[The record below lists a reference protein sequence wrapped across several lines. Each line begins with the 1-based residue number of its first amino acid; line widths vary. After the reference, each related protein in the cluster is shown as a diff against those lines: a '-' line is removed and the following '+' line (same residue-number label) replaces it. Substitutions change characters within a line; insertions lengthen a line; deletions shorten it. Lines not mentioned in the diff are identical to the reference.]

1 MQLKLSDRLFPSI
14 ALLFIARSTTKKR
27 ALRKVNKNP
36 MITFSDIQLLRG
48 GKPLLDQ
55 ASATIHPGDKVG
67 LVGKNGCGK
76 STLFALLKDELS
88 IDAGSFSQPLHWE
101 LAWVAQETPALERS
115 ALEYVI
121 DGDREYRGLEQQLAV
136 AEEKDNGTLVAEIHG
151 KIETIGGYSIR
162 ARAAE
167 LLDGLGFSQ
176 EQMSWNLTQFSG
188 GWRMRLNLAQ
198 ALLCRSDLLLLDEPT
213 NHLDLDAVMW
223 LERWLQNY
231 PGTLILIS
239 HDRDFLDPIVGRIIH
254 IENQQLNEY
263 TGNYSSFEN
272 QRAQKMMLQQAM
284 FEKQQKQMSHMQSY
298 IDRFRYK
305 ASKARQA
312 QSRIKALERMEKVLP
327 AQFDNPFS
335 FEFRQPAALPNPIMM
350 MDDVSA
356 GYGDNLILEK
366 IRLNLV
372 PGSRIGLLGR
382 NGAGKSTLIKLLS
395 GELKAQG
402 GDLTYSQGVK
412 IGYFAQ
418 HQLETLHPEETPL
431 QHMMQIAPDQTEQQL
446 RDYLGSF
453 GFQGD
458 KALEKVAPFSGGE
471 KARLV
476 LALIVWQ
483 KPNLLLLD
491 EPTNHLDLDMRQ
503 ALTMALQ
510 TFEGAMVI
518 VSHDRYLLRATTDD
532 LYLVHDRQV
541 APFDGDLNDY
551 YKWLTEQQKAERK
564 EAQASQPVKD
574 TANSAAAKKEQKRRE
589 AEFRK
594 LTAPIRKTL
603 TQLENK
609 MDKLGVAL
617 AEAEEQLADNS
628 LYEAEN
634 KAKLNEVLAL
644 QASSKSELE
653 EVEMEWMSA
662 QEELEQMELE
672 FNQ

>member
-1 MQLKLSDRLFPSI
+1 
-14 ALLFIARSTTKKR
+14 
-27 ALRKVNKNP
+27 

-76 STLFALLKDELS
+76 STLFALLRDELS
-88 IDAGSFSQPLHWE
+88 TDAGSHNLPAHWQI
-101 LAWVAQETPALERS
+101 ASVAQETPALKRS
-115 ALEYVI
+115 ALDYVI
-121 DGDREYRGLEQQLAV
+121 DGDQEFRDLERQLAEAEQADQGTKV
-136 AEEKDNGTLVAEIHG
+136 AELHG
-151 KIETIGGYSIR
+151 HIETIGGYSIK
-162 ARAAE
+162 ARASE

-176 EQMSWNLTQFSG
+176 DQMSWQLDQFSG

-231 PGTLILIS
+231 PGTLVLIS
-239 HDRDFLDPIVGRIIH
+239 HDRDFLDPVVNRIIH

-263 TGNYSSFEN
+263 TGNYSSFET
-272 QRAQKMMLQQAM
+272 QRAQKLLLQQAM
-284 FEKQQKQMSHMQSY
+284 YQKQQKQMAHMQSY

-312 QSRIKALERMEKVLP
+312 QSRIKALERMEQVLP

-335 FEFRQPAALPNPIMM
+335 FEFRQPDALPNPIIM
-350 MDDVSA
+350 MDEVSA
-356 GYGDNLILEK
+356 GYGDTLILEK

-395 GELKAQG
+395 GELQATG
-402 GDLTYSQGVK
+402 GELNYSQGVK

-418 HQLETLHPEETPL
+418 HQLETLHPEESPL
-431 QHMMQIAPDQTEQQL
+431 QHMMQIAPQQTEQQL

-458 KALEKVAPFSGGE
+458 KALEAVAPFSGGE

-503 ALTMALQ
+503 ALTLALQ

-532 LYLVHDRQV
+532 LYLVHNHQV
-541 APFDGDLNDY
+541 APFDGDLGDY
-551 YKWLTEQQKAERK
+551 YKWLTEQQRTERR
-564 EAQASQPVKD
+564 ENQSDSSQGQ
-574 TANSAAAKKEQKRRE
+574 NSAAAKKEQKRRD
-589 AEFRK
+589 AEFRQQ
-594 LTAPIRKTL
+594 TAPIRKTL
-603 TQLENK
+603 TQLEKK
-609 MDKLGVAL
+609 MDKLSADL
-617 AEAEEQLADNS
+617 AQAEQLLADNS
-628 LYEAEN
+628 LYDAEN
-634 KAKLNEVLAL
+634 KAKLNQVLAD
-644 QASSKSELE
+644 QASSKNALE
-653 EVEMEWMSA
+653 EVELEWMA
-662 QEELEQMELE
+662 QQETLEQMEQE
-672 FNQ
+672 FNQA

>member
-1 MQLKLSDRLFPSI
+1 
-14 ALLFIARSTTKKR
+14 
-27 ALRKVNKNP
+27 

-55 ASATIHPGDKVG
+55 TSATIHPGDKVG

-76 STLFALLKDELS
+76 STLFALMKNELS
-88 IDAGSFSQPLHWE
+88 IDAGTFKQPSHWE
-101 LAWVAQETPALERS
+101 LAWVAQETPALERE
-115 ALEYVI
+115 ALDYVV
-121 DGDREYRGLEQQLAV
+121 DGDREYRRLEAELEQ
-136 AEEKDNGTLVAEIHG
+136 AEIADNGTLVAEIHG
-151 KIETIGGYSIR
+151 KIETIGGYSIQ

-167 LLDGLGFSQ
+167 LLNGLGFSQ
-176 EQMSWNLTQFSG
+176 QQMNWNLTQFSG

-239 HDRDFLDPIVGRIIH
+239 HDRDFLDPIVSRIVH
-254 IENQQLNEY
+254 IENQKMNEY

-272 QRAQKMMLQQAM
+272 QRAQKLILQQAM
-284 FEKQQKQMSHMQSY
+284 YQKQQKQMTHMQSY

-312 QSRIKALERMEKVLP
+312 QSRIKALEKMEKVLP

-335 FEFRQPAALPNPIMM
+335 FEFREPSALPNPILM
-350 MDDVSA
+350 MDEVYA

-395 GELKAQG
+395 GELNAKG
-402 GDLTYSQGVK
+402 GELTYSQGVK

-431 QHMMQIAPDQTEQQL
+431 QHMMQIAPQKTEQEL
-446 RDYLGSF
+446 RNYLGSF
-453 GFQGD
+453 GFVGD
-458 KALEKVAPFSGGE
+458 KALDKVAPFSGGE

-541 APFDGDLNDY
+541 APFDGDLQDY
-551 YKWLTEQQKAERK
+551 YKWLTDQNKAEKR
-564 EAQASQPVKD
+564 EAQPNVSTKENS
-574 TANSAAAKKEQKRRE
+574 NSAAAKKEQKRRE
-589 AEFRK
+589 AELRK
-594 LTAPIRKTL
+594 QTAPLRKKL
-603 TQLENK
+603 QQLEKK
-609 MDKLGVAL
+609 MDKLSAAL
-617 AEAEEQLADNS
+617 SSSEQELSDPS
-628 LYEAEN
+628 LYQDEN
-634 KAKLNEVLAL
+634 KAKLNQVLAL

-653 EVEMEWMSA
+653 EVEMEWMDV
-662 QEELEQMELE
+662 QESLEQME
-672 FNQ
+672 

>member
-1 MQLKLSDRLFPSI
+1 
-14 ALLFIARSTTKKR
+14 
-27 ALRKVNKNP
+27 
-36 MITFSDIQLLRG
+36 MITFSEIQLLRG
-48 GKPLLDQ
+48 GKPLLEQ

-76 STLFALLKDELS
+76 STLFALLKDELT
-88 IDAGSFSQPLHWE
+88 IDAGSFSKPAHCE
-101 LAWVAQETPALERS
+101 LAWVAQETPALDRT

-121 DGDREYRGLEQQLAV
+121 DGDREYRELERQLMD
-136 AEEKDNGTLVAEIHG
+136 AEAADNGTKVADLHG
-151 KIETIGGYSIR
+151 KIEMVGGYSIR
-162 ARAAE
+162 ARASE
-167 LLDGLGFSQ
+167 LLDGLGFTQ
-176 EQMSWNLTQFSG
+176 EQMSWSLTQFSG

-198 ALLCRSDLLLLDEPT
+198 ALICRSDLLLLDEPT

-223 LERWLQNY
+223 LERWLQSY

-239 HDRDFLDPIVGRIIH
+239 HDRDFLDPIVNRIVH
-254 IENQQLNEY
+254 IENQTLNEY
-263 TGNYSSFEN
+263 TGNYSSFET
-272 QRAQKMMLQQAM
+272 QRAQKMLQQQAIYQ
-284 FEKQQKQMSHMQSY
+284 KQQKQMAHMQSY

-335 FEFRQPAALPNPIMM
+335 FEFREPAALPNPILM
-350 MDDVSA
+350 MDQVAA

-395 GELKAQG
+395 GELKPQS
-402 GDLTYSQGVK
+402 GDCTYSQGVK

-431 QHMMQIAPDQTEQQL
+431 QHMMQIAPDKNELEL
-446 RDYLGSF
+446 RNYLGSF
-453 GFQGD
+453 GFHGE

-503 ALTMALQ
+503 ALTLALQ
-510 TFEGAMVI
+510 SYEGAMVI

-532 LYLVHDRQV
+532 LYLVHDHQV
-541 APFDGDLNDY
+541 GPFDGDLNDY
-551 YKWLTEQQKAERK
+551 YKWLTDQQKAERK
-564 EAQASQPVKD
+564 ETQP
-574 TANSAAAKKEQKRRE
+574 TNTANSANSAAAKKEQKRRE
-589 AEFRK
+589 ADFRK
-594 LTAPIRKTL
+594 LTAPIRKKL
-603 TQLENK
+603 TQLEEK
-609 MDKLGVAL
+609 LDKLNHVVSEM
-617 AEAEEQLADNS
+617 EAQLSDTS
-628 LYEAEN
+628 LYEAQN
-634 KAKLNEVLAL
+634 KATLTEVLAK
-644 QASSKSELE
+644 QAAAKSELE
-653 EVEMEWMSA
+653 QVELEWMAEQETLEEMER
-662 QEELEQMELE
+662 E
-672 FNQ
+672 FNG

>member
-1 MQLKLSDRLFPSI
+1 
-14 ALLFIARSTTKKR
+14 
-27 ALRKVNKNP
+27 

-55 ASATIHPGDKVG
+55 ASATLHPGDKVG

-76 STLFALLKDELS
+76 STLFALIKDELS
-88 IDAGSFSQPLHWE
+88 IDAGSFSKPAHWE
-101 LAWVAQETPALERS
+101 MAWVAQETPALERK
-115 ALEYVI
+115 AIEYVI
-121 DGDREYRGLEQQLAV
+121 DGDREYRGLEEQLAK
-136 AEEKDNGTLVAEIHG
+136 AEQADNGTLVAEIHG
-151 KIETIGGYSIR
+151 KIETIGGYTINS
-162 ARAAE
+162 RAAE
-167 LLDGLGFSQ
+167 LLDGLGFRQ
-176 EQMSWNLTQFSG
+176 EQMTWNLTQFSG

-231 PGTLILIS
+231 PGTLVLIS
-239 HDRDFLDPIVGRIIH
+239 HDRDFLDPIVNRIVH
-254 IENQQLNEY
+254 VENQQLNEY
-263 TGNYSSFEN
+263 TGNYSSFET
-272 QRAQKMMLQQAM
+272 QRAQKLILQQAM
-284 FEKQQKQMSHMQSY
+284 FQKQQKQMSHMQSY

-312 QSRIKALERMEKVLP
+312 QSRIKALEKMEQVLP

-335 FEFRQPAALPNPIMM
+335 FEFREPDALPNPIMM
-350 MDDVSA
+350 MDEVSA
-356 GYGDNLILEK
+356 GYDDNLILEK

-395 GELKAQG
+395 GELKQQG
-402 GDLTYSQGVK
+402 GELSYSQGVK
-412 IGYFAQ
+412 MGYFAQ

-431 QHMMQIAPDQTEQQL
+431 QHMMQIAPKHTEQQL

-453 GFQGD
+453 GFQGE
-458 KALEKVAPFSGGE
+458 KALDKVAPFSGGE

-476 LALIVWQ
+476 LALLVWQ

-503 ALTMALQ
+503 ALTFALQ

-541 APFDGDLNDY
+541 APFDGDLDDY
-551 YKWLTEQQKAERK
+551 YKWLTEQQKIERK
-564 EAQASQPVKD
+564 EAQALAPAKD
-574 TANSAAAKKEQKRRE
+574 SANSAASKKEQKRKE

-594 LTAPIRKTL
+594 LTAPIRKQL
-603 TQLENK
+603 TQFEKK
-609 MDKLGVAL
+609 MDKLTL
-617 AEAEEQLADNS
+617 DLEEAEQQLSDTS

-634 KAKLNEVLAL
+634 KAKLNKVLAL
-644 QASSKSELE
+644 QASSKSQLE
-653 EVEMEWMSA
+653 EVEMDWMST
-662 QEELEQMELE
+662 QEELEQMEQE
-672 FNQ
+672 MDSI

>member
-1 MQLKLSDRLFPSI
+1 
-14 ALLFIARSTTKKR
+14 
-27 ALRKVNKNP
+27 

-55 ASATIHPGDKVG
+55 ASATLHPGDKIG

-76 STLFALLKDELS
+76 STLFALIKDELS
-88 IDAGSFSQPLHWE
+88 IDAGSFSKPAHWE
-101 LAWVAQETPALERS
+101 MAWVAQETPALERT
-115 ALEYVI
+115 AIEYVI
-121 DGDREYRGLEQQLAV
+121 DGDREYRGLEDQLQKAEV
-136 AEEKDNGTLVAEIHG
+136 ADNGTLVAEIHG
-151 KIETIGGYSIR
+151 KIETIGGYSIK

-176 EQMSWNLTQFSG
+176 EQMTWNLTQFSG

-223 LERWLQNY
+223 LERWLQTY
-231 PGTLILIS
+231 PGTLVLIS
-239 HDRDFLDPIVGRIIH
+239 HDRDFLDPIVNRIVH
-254 IENQQLNEY
+254 VENQKLNEY

-272 QRAQKMMLQQAM
+272 QRAQKLILQQAM
-284 FEKQQKQMSHMQSY
+284 YQKQQKQMAHMQSY

-312 QSRIKALERMEKVLP
+312 QSRIKALEKMEQVLP

-335 FEFRQPAALPNPIMM
+335 FEFREPDALPNPIMM
-350 MDDVSA
+350 MDEVSA
-356 GYGDNLILEK
+356 GYDDNLILEK

-395 GELKAQG
+395 GELKQQG
-402 GDLTYSQGVK
+402 GELSYSQGVK

-431 QHMMQIAPDQTEQQL
+431 QHMMQIAPKHTEQQL

-453 GFQGD
+453 GFQGE
-458 KALEKVAPFSGGE
+458 KALDKVAPFSGGE

-476 LALIVWQ
+476 LALLVWQ

-503 ALTMALQ
+503 ALTFALQ

-551 YKWLTEQQKAERK
+551 YKWLTEQQKVERK
-564 EAQASQPVKD
+564 EAQAQAPTKD
-574 TANSAAAKKEQKRRE
+574 GANSAAAKKEQKRKE

-594 LTAPIRKTL
+594 LTAPIRKKL
-603 TQLENK
+603 IQFEK
-609 MDKLGVAL
+609 QMDKLTLAL
-617 AEAEEQLADNS
+617 EGAEQQLSDTS

-644 QASSKSELE
+644 QASSKSQLE
-653 EVEMEWMSA
+653 EVEMDWMST
-662 QEELEQMELE
+662 QEELEQMEQDMDSL
-672 FNQ
+672 

>member
-1 MQLKLSDRLFPSI
+1 
-14 ALLFIARSTTKKR
+14 
-27 ALRKVNKNP
+27 

-48 GKPLLDQ
+48 GKPLLEQ
-55 ASATIHPGDKVG
+55 ASATIQPGDKVG

-76 STLFALLKDELS
+76 STLFALIKDELS
-88 IDAGSFSQPLHWE
+88 IDAGTFSQPAHWE
-101 LAWVAQETPALERS
+101 LAWVAQETPALERT
-115 ALEYVI
+115 AIEYVI
-121 DGDREYRGLEQQLAV
+121 DGDREYRGLEEQLAK
-136 AEEKDNGTLVAEIHG
+136 AEQDDNGTLVAEIHG
-151 KIETIGGYSIR
+151 KIETIGGYTIKS
-162 ARAAE
+162 RAAE

-176 EQMSWNLTQFSG
+176 EQMSWNLPQFSG

-231 PGTLILIS
+231 PGTLVLIS
-239 HDRDFLDPIVGRIIH
+239 HDRDFLDPIVNRIIH
-254 IENQQLNEY
+254 VENQLLNEY
-263 TGNYSSFEN
+263 TGNYSSFET
-272 QRAQKMMLQQAM
+272 QRAQKLILQQAM
-284 FEKQQKQMSHMQSY
+284 YQKQQKQMSHMQSY

-312 QSRIKALERMEKVLP
+312 QSRIKALEKMEQVLP

-335 FEFRQPAALPNPIMM
+335 FQFKEPDALPNPIMM
-350 MDDVSA
+350 MDEVSA
-356 GYGDNLILEK
+356 GYGDHLILEK

-395 GELKAQG
+395 GELKQQG
-402 GDLTYSQGVK
+402 GELSYSQGVK

-431 QHMMQIAPDQTEQQL
+431 QHMMQIAPKHTEQQL

-453 GFQGD
+453 GFQGE
-458 KALEKVAPFSGGE
+458 KAMDKVAPFSGGE

-476 LALIVWQ
+476 LALVVWQ

-503 ALTMALQ
+503 ALTFALQ

-532 LYLVHDRQV
+532 LYLVHDKQV
-541 APFDGDLNDY
+541 APFDGDLTDY
-551 YKWLTEQQKAERK
+551 YKWLSEQQKVERK
-564 EAQASQPVKD
+564 EAQALAPVKES
-574 TANSAAAKKEQKRRE
+574 TNSAAAKKDQKRRE

-594 LTAPIRKTL
+594 LTAPIRKKL
-603 TQLENK
+603 TQFEKK
-609 MDKLGVAL
+609 MDSLTL
-617 AEAEEQLADNS
+617 SLEEAEQELSDTS

-634 KAKLNEVLAL
+634 KARLNKVLAQ
-644 QASSKSELE
+644 QATSKSQLE
-653 EVEMEWMSA
+653 EVEMDWMTA
-662 QEELEQMELE
+662 QEELEQMEQDIDSL
-672 FNQ
+672 

>member
-1 MQLKLSDRLFPSI
+1 
-14 ALLFIARSTTKKR
+14 
-27 ALRKVNKNP
+27 
-36 MITFSDIQLLRG
+36 MITFSDMQLLRG
-48 GKPLLDQ
+48 GKILLDN
-55 ASATIHPGDKVG
+55 ATATIHPGDKVG

-76 STLFALLKDELS
+76 STLFALLKDELTL
-88 IDAGSFSQPLHWE
+88 DTGNCQFPNNWE
-101 LAWVAQETPALERS
+101 MAWVAQETPALER
-115 ALEYVI
+115 AAIEYVI
-121 DGDREYRGLEQQLAV
+121 DGDREYRDLERQLQHAEEAGNGTKV
-136 AEEKDNGTLVAEIHG
+136 AELHG
-151 KIETIGGYSIR
+151 KLDAIGGYSIR

-176 EQMSWNLTQFSG
+176 QQMEWNLTQFSG

-198 ALLCRSDLLLLDEPT
+198 ALICRSDLLLLDEPT

-223 LERWLQNY
+223 LEKWLQSY
-231 PGTLILIS
+231 RGTLVLIS
-239 HDRDFLDPIVGRIIH
+239 HDRDFLDPIVNRIIH
-254 IENQQLNEY
+254 IENQTMNPY

-272 QRAQKMMLQQAM
+272 QRAEKLVLQQAM
-284 FEKQQKQMSHMQSY
+284 FQRQQKQMAHMQSY

-327 AQFDNPFS
+327 AQFDNPFT
-335 FEFRQPAALPNPIMM
+335 FEFREPASLPNPILM
-350 MDDVSA
+350 MDHVCA
-356 GYGDNLILEK
+356 GYGDNVILDK

-382 NGAGKSTLIKLLS
+382 NGAGKSTLIKMLA
-395 GELKAQG
+395 GELPALAG
-402 GDLTYSQGVK
+402 EMRYSQGVK

-418 HQLETLHPEETPL
+418 HQLETLYLDDSPL
-431 QHMMQIAPDQTEQQL
+431 QHMVRLAPEATEQQL

-453 GFQGD
+453 GFNGD
-458 KALEKVAPFSGGE
+458 KALEKVGPFSGGE

-532 LYLVHDRQV
+532 LYLVHDHQV
-541 APFDGDLNDY
+541 VPFDGDLHDY
-551 YKWLTEQQKAERK
+551 HKWLTEQQRIERRELQGNK
-564 EAQASQPVKD
+564 EGDEVKEH
-574 TANSAAAKKEQKRRE
+574 SAANRKEQKRLE

-594 LTAPIRKTL
+594 QTAPLRKEIEKL
-603 TQLENK
+603 
-609 MDKLGVAL
+609 DKKIEKLSQIISE
-617 AEAEEQLADNS
+617 AEAELSDPSIYN
-628 LYEAEN
+628 AEN
-634 KAKLNEVLAL
+634 KVRLAEQLKRQGDAKC
-644 QASSKSELE
+644 ELDD
-653 EVEMEWMSA
+653 VEMDWMDR
-662 QEELEQMELE
+662 QEQLEAMEAE
-672 FNQ
+672 FRGES

>member
-1 MQLKLSDRLFPSI
+1 
-14 ALLFIARSTTKKR
+14 
-27 ALRKVNKNP
+27 
-36 MITFSDIQLLRG
+36 MITFSEIQLLRG
-48 GKPLLDQ
+48 GKPLLEQ

-76 STLFALLKDELS
+76 STLFALLKDELT
-88 IDAGSFSQPLHWE
+88 IDAGSFSKPAHWE
-101 LAWVAQETPALERS
+101 LAWVAQETPALDRS

-121 DGDREYRGLEQQLAV
+121 DGDREYRELERQLMD
-136 AEEKDNGTLVAEIHG
+136 AEAADNGTKVAELHG
-151 KIETIGGYSIR
+151 KIEMVGGYSIR
-162 ARAAE
+162 ARASE
-167 LLDGLGFSQ
+167 LLDGLGFTQ
-176 EQMSWNLTQFSG
+176 EQMSWSLTQFSG

-198 ALLCRSDLLLLDEPT
+198 ALICRSDLLLLDEPT

-223 LERWLQNY
+223 LERWLQSY

-239 HDRDFLDPIVGRIIH
+239 HDRDFLDPIVNRIVH
-254 IENQQLNEY
+254 IENQTLNEY
-263 TGNYSSFEN
+263 TGNYSSFET
-272 QRAQKMMLQQAM
+272 QRAQKMLQQQAIYQ
-284 FEKQQKQMSHMQSY
+284 KQQKQMAHMQSY

-335 FEFRQPAALPNPIMM
+335 FEFREPAALPNPILM
-350 MDDVSA
+350 MDQVAA

-395 GELKAQG
+395 GELKPQS
-402 GDLTYSQGVK
+402 GDCAYSQGVK

-431 QHMMQIAPDQTEQQL
+431 QHMMQIAPDKNELEL
-446 RDYLGSF
+446 RNYLGSF
-453 GFQGD
+453 GFHGE

-503 ALTMALQ
+503 ALTLALQ
-510 TFEGAMVI
+510 SYEGAMVI

-532 LYLVHDRQV
+532 LYLVHDHQV
-541 APFDGDLNDY
+541 GPFDGDLNDY
-551 YKWLTEQQKAERK
+551 YKWLTDQQKAERK
-564 EAQASQPVKD
+564 ETQP
-574 TANSAAAKKEQKRRE
+574 TNTANSANSAAAKKEQKRRE
-589 AEFRK
+589 ADFRK
-594 LTAPIRKTL
+594 LTAPIRKKL
-603 TQLENK
+603 TQLEEK
-609 MDKLGVAL
+609 LDKLNHVVSEM
-617 AEAEEQLADNS
+617 EAQLSDTS
-628 LYEAEN
+628 LYEAQN
-634 KAKLNEVLAL
+634 KATLTEVLAK
-644 QASSKSELE
+644 QAAAKSELE
-653 EVEMEWMSA
+653 QVELEWMAEQETLEEMER
-662 QEELEQMELE
+662 E
-672 FNQ
+672 FNE

>member
-1 MQLKLSDRLFPSI
+1 
-14 ALLFIARSTTKKR
+14 
-27 ALRKVNKNP
+27 
-36 MITFSDIQLLRG
+36 MITFSEIQLLRG
-48 GKPLLDQ
+48 GKPLLEQ

-76 STLFALLKDELS
+76 STLFALLKDELT
-88 IDAGSFSQPLHWE
+88 IDAGSFSKPAHWE
-101 LAWVAQETPALERS
+101 LAWVAQETPALDRT

-121 DGDREYRGLEQQLAV
+121 DGDREYRELERQLMD
-136 AEEKDNGTLVAEIHG
+136 AEAADNGTKVAELHG
-151 KIETIGGYSIR
+151 KIEMVGGYSIR
-162 ARAAE
+162 ARASE
-167 LLDGLGFSQ
+167 LLDGLGFTQ
-176 EQMSWNLTQFSG
+176 EQMSWSLTQFSG

-198 ALLCRSDLLLLDEPT
+198 ALICRSDLLLLDEPT

-223 LERWLQNY
+223 LERWLQSY

-239 HDRDFLDPIVGRIIH
+239 HDRDFLDPIVNRIVH
-254 IENQQLNEY
+254 IENQTLNEY
-263 TGNYSSFEN
+263 TGNYSSFET
-272 QRAQKMMLQQAM
+272 QRAQKMLQQQAIYQ
-284 FEKQQKQMSHMQSY
+284 KQQKQMAHMQSY

-335 FEFRQPAALPNPIMM
+335 FEFREPAALPNPILM
-350 MDDVSA
+350 MDQVAA

-395 GELKAQG
+395 GELKPQS
-402 GDLTYSQGVK
+402 GDCAYSQGVK

-431 QHMMQIAPDQTEQQL
+431 QHMMQIAPDKNELEL
-446 RDYLGSF
+446 RNYLGSF
-453 GFQGD
+453 GFHGE

-503 ALTMALQ
+503 ALTLALQ
-510 TFEGAMVI
+510 SYEGAMVI

-532 LYLVHDRQV
+532 LYLVHDHQV
-541 APFDGDLNDY
+541 GPFDGDLNDY
-551 YKWLTEQQKAERK
+551 YKWLTDQQKAERK
-564 EAQASQPVKD
+564 EAQPTNTANS
-574 TANSAAAKKEQKRRE
+574 ANSAAAKKEQKRRE
-589 AEFRK
+589 ADFRK
-594 LTAPIRKTL
+594 LTAPIRKKL
-603 TQLENK
+603 TQLEEK
-609 MDKLGVAL
+609 LDKLNHVVSEM
-617 AEAEEQLADNS
+617 EAQLSDTS
-628 LYEAEN
+628 LYEAQN
-634 KAKLNEVLAL
+634 KATLTEVLAK
-644 QASSKSELE
+644 QAAAKSELE
-653 EVEMEWMSA
+653 QVELEWMAEQETLEEMER
-662 QEELEQMELE
+662 E
-672 FNQ
+672 FNG

>member
-1 MQLKLSDRLFPSI
+1 
-14 ALLFIARSTTKKR
+14 
-27 ALRKVNKNP
+27 

-55 ASATIHPGDKVG
+55 ASATFHPGDKIG

-76 STLFALLKDELS
+76 STLFALIKDELS
-88 IDAGSFSQPLHWE
+88 IDAGSFSKPAHWE
-101 LAWVAQETPALERS
+101 MAWVAQETPALERT
-115 ALEYVI
+115 AIEYVI
-121 DGDREYRGLEQQLAV
+121 DGDREYRGLEDQLGK
-136 AEEKDNGTLVAEIHG
+136 AEQADNGTLVAEIHG
-151 KIETIGGYSIR
+151 KIETIGGYSIK

-167 LLDGLGFSQ
+167 LLDGLGFRQ
-176 EQMSWNLTQFSG
+176 EQMTWNLTQFSG

-231 PGTLILIS
+231 PGTLVLIS
-239 HDRDFLDPIVGRIIH
+239 HDRDFLDPIVNRIVH
-254 IENQQLNEY
+254 VENQQLNEY
-263 TGNYSSFEN
+263 TGNYSSFET
-272 QRAQKMMLQQAM
+272 QRAQKLILQQAM
-284 FEKQQKQMSHMQSY
+284 FQKQQKQMSHMQSY

-312 QSRIKALERMEKVLP
+312 QSRIKALEKMEQVLP

-335 FEFRQPAALPNPIMM
+335 FEFREPDALPNPIMM
-350 MDDVSA
+350 MDEVSA
-356 GYGDNLILEK
+356 GYDDNLILEK

-395 GELKAQG
+395 GELKQQG
-402 GDLTYSQGVK
+402 GELSYSQGVK
-412 IGYFAQ
+412 MGYFAQ

-431 QHMMQIAPDQTEQQL
+431 QHMMQIAPKHTEQQL

-453 GFQGD
+453 GFQGE
-458 KALEKVAPFSGGE
+458 KALDKVAPFSGGE

-476 LALIVWQ
+476 LALLVWQ

-503 ALTMALQ
+503 ALTFALQ

-541 APFDGDLNDY
+541 APFDGDLSDY
-551 YKWLTEQQKAERK
+551 YKWLTEQQKVERK
-564 EAQASQPVKD
+564 EAQALAPAKD
-574 TANSAAAKKEQKRRE
+574 GANSAAAKKEQKRKE

-594 LTAPIRKTL
+594 LTAPLRKKL
-603 TQLENK
+603 TQFEK
-609 MDKLGVAL
+609 QMDKLTL
-617 AEAEEQLADNS
+617 SLEEAEQELSDTS

-634 KAKLNEVLAL
+634 KAKLNKVLAL
-644 QASSKSELE
+644 QASSKSQLE
-653 EVEMEWMSA
+653 EVEMDWMST
-662 QEELEQMELE
+662 QEELEQMEQDMDSL
-672 FNQ
+672 

>member
-1 MQLKLSDRLFPSI
+1 
-14 ALLFIARSTTKKR
+14 
-27 ALRKVNKNP
+27 

-88 IDAGSFSQPLHWE
+88 IDAGTFHQPSHWE
-101 LAWVAQETPALERS
+101 LAWVAQETPALDRS
-115 ALEYVI
+115 AIEYVI
-121 DGDREYRGLEQQLAV
+121 DGDREFRGLEHDLLK
-136 AEEKDNGTLVAEIHG
+136 AEQADNGNLVAELHG
-151 KIETIGGYSIR
+151 KIEVINGYSIR

-167 LLDGLGFSQ
+167 LLDGLGFTQ
-176 EQMSWNLTQFSG
+176 EQMSWSLTQFSG

-239 HDRDFLDPIVGRIIH
+239 HDRDFLDPIVSRIVH
-254 IENQQLNEY
+254 VENQALNEY
-263 TGNYSSFEN
+263 TGNYSSFEE
-272 QRAQKMMLQQAM
+272 QRAQKLILQQAM
-284 FEKQQKQMSHMQSY
+284 FEKQKKQMSHMQSY

-327 AQFDNPFS
+327 AQLDNPFS
-335 FEFRQPAALPNPIMM
+335 FEFREPAALPNPIMM

-356 GYGDNLILEK
+356 GYDNNLILEK

-395 GELKAQG
+395 GELAAKG
-402 GDLTYSQGVK
+402 GDFTYSQGVK

-431 QHMMQIAPDQTEQQL
+431 QHMMQIAPNQTEQQI

-453 GFQGD
+453 GFQGE
-458 KALEKVAPFSGGE
+458 KALDKVAPFSGGE

-476 LALIVWQ
+476 LALVVWQ

-503 ALTMALQ
+503 ALTFALQ

-541 APFDGDLNDY
+541 APFDGDLTDY
-551 YKWLTEQQKAERK
+551 YKWLTEQQKLERK
-564 EAQASQPVKD
+564 EAQASEPSK
-574 TANSAAAKKEQKRRE
+574 TSTNSAAAKKEQKRKE

-594 LTAPIRKTL
+594 LTAPIRKTIDK
-603 TQLENK
+603 LEK
-609 MDKLGVAL
+609 QMDKLNTL
-617 AEAEEQLADNS
+617 LSEAETQLSDTS

-634 KAKLNEVLAL
+634 KAKLTKVLA
-644 QASSKSELE
+644 QQSTSKSTLE
-653 EVEMEWMSA
+653 DVEMEWMGLH
-662 QEELEQMELE
+662 EELENMEQE
-672 FNQ
+672 INES

>member
-1 MQLKLSDRLFPSI
+1 
-14 ALLFIARSTTKKR
+14 
-27 ALRKVNKNP
+27 

-88 IDAGSFSQPLHWE
+88 IDAGNFSMPSQWE
-101 LAWVAQETPALERS
+101 LAWVAQETPAIERS
-115 ALEYVI
+115 AIEYVI
-121 DGDREYRGLEQQLAV
+121 DGDREFRQLENELRK
-136 AEEKDNGTLVAEIHG
+136 AEEQDNGTKVADLHG
-151 KIETIGGYSIR
+151 KIETIGGYSIQ

-167 LLDGLGFSQ
+167 LLNGLGFSQ
-176 EQMSWNLTQFSG
+176 EQMKWNLTQFSG

-223 LERWLQNY
+223 LERWLQSY
-231 PGTLILIS
+231 PGTLVLIS

-254 IENQQLNEY
+254 IENQRLNEY

-272 QRAQKMMLQQAM
+272 QRAERMMLQQAM
-284 FEKQQKQMSHMQSY
+284 YQKQQKQMSHMQSY

-312 QSRIKALERMEKVLP
+312 QSRIKALEKMEKVLP

-335 FEFRQPAALPNPIMM
+335 FEFREPAALPNPIMM
-350 MDDVSA
+350 MDQVSA
-356 GYGDNLILEK
+356 GYGDKLILEK

-395 GELKAQG
+395 NELKPFS

-431 QHMMQIAPDQTEQQL
+431 QHMMQIAPDHTEQQL

-503 ALTMALQ
+503 ALTLALQ

-532 LYLVHDRQV
+532 LYLVHQGQV
-541 APFDGDLNDY
+541 AEFDGDLNDY
-551 YKWLTEQQKAERK
+551 YKWLTDQQRQDRRDA
-564 EAQASQPVKD
+564 QPVAVDKENNI
-574 TANSAAAKKEQKRRE
+574 NSAAAKKEQKRRE
-589 AEFRK
+589 AEFRSQ
-594 LTAPIRKTL
+594 TAPLRKKL
-603 TQLENK
+603 TQLETQ
-609 MDKLGVAL
+609 MDKLSAL
-617 AEAEEQLADNS
+617 VSDIENQLADSS

-634 KAKLNEVLAL
+634 KARLTDLIAS
-644 QASSKSELE
+644 QAKAKSELE
-653 EVEMEWMSA
+653 QVEADWMEQ
-662 QEELEQMELE
+662 QEILEQMDQE
-672 FNQ
+672 FNA

>member
-1 MQLKLSDRLFPSI
+1 
-14 ALLFIARSTTKKR
+14 
-27 ALRKVNKNP
+27 

-55 ASATIHPGDKVG
+55 ASATLHPGDKIG

-76 STLFALLKDELS
+76 STLFALIKDELS
-88 IDAGSFSQPLHWE
+88 IDAGSFSKPAHWE
-101 LAWVAQETPALERS
+101 MAWVAQETPALERK
-115 ALEYVI
+115 AIEYVI
-121 DGDREYRGLEQQLAV
+121 DGDREYRGLEEQLAK
-136 AEEKDNGTLVAEIHG
+136 AEQADNGTLVAEIHG
-151 KIETIGGYSIR
+151 KIETIGGYTINS
-162 ARAAE
+162 RAAE
-167 LLDGLGFSQ
+167 LLDGLGFRQ
-176 EQMSWNLTQFSG
+176 EQMTWNLTQFSG

-223 LERWLQNY
+223 LERWLQSY

-239 HDRDFLDPIVGRIIH
+239 HDRDFLDPIVNRIVH
-254 IENQQLNEY
+254 VENQQLNEY
-263 TGNYSSFEN
+263 TGNYSSFET
-272 QRAQKMMLQQAM
+272 QRAQKLILQQAM
-284 FEKQQKQMSHMQSY
+284 FQKQQKQMSHMQSY

-312 QSRIKALERMEKVLP
+312 QSRIKALEKMEQVLP

-335 FEFRQPAALPNPIMM
+335 FEFREPDALPNPIMM
-350 MDDVSA
+350 MDEVSA
-356 GYGDNLILEK
+356 GYDDNLILEK

-395 GELKAQG
+395 GELKQQG
-402 GDLTYSQGVK
+402 GELNYSQGVK
-412 IGYFAQ
+412 LGYFAQ

-431 QHMMQIAPDQTEQQL
+431 QHMMQIAPKHTEQQL

-453 GFQGD
+453 GFQGE
-458 KALEKVAPFSGGE
+458 KALDKVAPFSGGE

-476 LALIVWQ
+476 LALLVWQ

-503 ALTMALQ
+503 ALTFALQ

-541 APFDGDLNDY
+541 APFDGDLDDY
-551 YKWLTEQQKAERK
+551 YKWLTEQQKIERK
-564 EAQASQPVKD
+564 EAQALAPAKD
-574 TANSAAAKKEQKRRE
+574 SANSAATKKDQKRKE

-594 LTAPIRKTL
+594 LTAPLRKNL
-603 TQLENK
+603 TQFEK
-609 MDKLGVAL
+609 QMDKLTQSL
-617 AEAEEQLADNS
+617 EEAEQQLSDTS

-634 KAKLNEVLAL
+634 KAKLNKVLAL
-644 QASSKSELE
+644 QASSKSQLE
-653 EVEMEWMSA
+653 EVEMDWMST
-662 QEELEQMELE
+662 QEELEQMEQEMDSL
-672 FNQ
+672 

>member
-1 MQLKLSDRLFPSI
+1 
-14 ALLFIARSTTKKR
+14 
-27 ALRKVNKNP
+27 

-55 ASATIHPGDKVG
+55 ASATFHPGDKIG

-76 STLFALLKDELS
+76 STLFALIKDELS
-88 IDAGSFSQPLHWE
+88 IDAGSFSKPAHWE
-101 LAWVAQETPALERS
+101 MAWVAQETPALERT
-115 ALEYVI
+115 AIEYVI
-121 DGDREYRGLEQQLAV
+121 DGDREYRGLEDQLAK
-136 AEEKDNGTLVAEIHG
+136 AEQADNGTLVAEIHG
-151 KIETIGGYSIR
+151 KIETIGGYSIK

-167 LLDGLGFSQ
+167 LLDGLGFRQ
-176 EQMSWNLTQFSG
+176 EQMTWNLTQFSG

-231 PGTLILIS
+231 PGTLVLIS
-239 HDRDFLDPIVGRIIH
+239 HDRDFLDPIVNRIVH
-254 IENQQLNEY
+254 VENQQLNEY
-263 TGNYSSFEN
+263 TGNYSSFET
-272 QRAQKMMLQQAM
+272 QRAQKLILQQAM
-284 FEKQQKQMSHMQSY
+284 FQKQQKQMSHMQSY

-312 QSRIKALERMEKVLP
+312 QSRIKALEKMEQVLP

-335 FEFRQPAALPNPIMM
+335 FEFREPDALPNPIMM
-350 MDDVSA
+350 MDEVSA
-356 GYGDNLILEK
+356 GYDDNLILEK

-395 GELKAQG
+395 GELKQQG
-402 GDLTYSQGVK
+402 GELSYSQGVK
-412 IGYFAQ
+412 MGYFAQ

-431 QHMMQIAPDQTEQQL
+431 QHMMQIAPKHTEQQL

-453 GFQGD
+453 GFQGE
-458 KALEKVAPFSGGE
+458 KALDKVAPFSGGE

-476 LALIVWQ
+476 LALLVWQ

-503 ALTMALQ
+503 ALTFALQ

-541 APFDGDLNDY
+541 APFDGDLSDY
-551 YKWLTEQQKAERK
+551 YKWLTEQQKVERK
-564 EAQASQPVKD
+564 EAQALAPAKD
-574 TANSAAAKKEQKRRE
+574 GANSAAAKKEQKRKE

-594 LTAPIRKTL
+594 LTAPLRKKL
-603 TQLENK
+603 TQFEK
-609 MDKLGVAL
+609 QMDKLTL
-617 AEAEEQLADNS
+617 SLEEAEQELSDTS

-634 KAKLNEVLAL
+634 KAKLNKVLAL
-644 QASSKSELE
+644 QASSKSQLE
-653 EVEMEWMSA
+653 EVEMDWMST
-662 QEELEQMELE
+662 QEELEQMEQDMDSLWA
-672 FNQ
+672 QSTPQYH

>member
-1 MQLKLSDRLFPSI
+1 
-14 ALLFIARSTTKKR
+14 
-27 ALRKVNKNP
+27 
-36 MITFSDIQLLRG
+36 MITISDIQLLRG
-48 GKPLLDQ
+48 GKALLQ
-55 ASATIHPGDKVG
+55 AASATIHPGDKVG

-76 STLFALLKDELS
+76 STLFALMKDELS
-88 IDAGSFSQPLHWE
+88 IDAGDFKQPKHWE
-101 LAWVAQETPALERS
+101 LAWVAQETPALERT
-115 ALEYVI
+115 AIEYVI
-121 DGDREYRGLEQQLAV
+121 DGDREYRQLEADLVQ
-136 AEEKDNGTLVAEIHG
+136 AEKDDNGTKVAELHG

-176 EQMSWNLTQFSG
+176 AQMEWNLTQFSG

-231 PGTLILIS
+231 RGTLVLIS
-239 HDRDFLDPIVGRIIH
+239 HDRDFLDPVVGRIIH
-254 IENQQLNEY
+254 IENQALNEY
-263 TGNYSSFEN
+263 TGNYSSFET
-272 QRAQKMMLQQAM
+272 QRAQKLVLQQAM
-284 FEKQQKQMSHMQSY
+284 YQKQQKQMTHMQSY

-312 QSRIKALERMEKVLP
+312 QSRIKALEKMEQVLP

-335 FEFRQPAALPNPIMM
+335 FEFREPTALPNPIVM
-350 MDDVSA
+350 MDQVSA
-356 GYGDNLILEK
+356 GYDDTLILDK

-395 GELKAQG
+395 GELASKSG
-402 GDLTYSQGVK
+402 ELTYSQGVK

-431 QHMMQIAPDQTEQQL
+431 QHLMQIAPNHTEQQL

-453 GFQGD
+453 GFQGE
-458 KALEKVAPFSGGE
+458 KALDKVAPFSGGE

-476 LALIVWQ
+476 LALLVWQ

-503 ALTMALQ
+503 ALTLALQ

-532 LYLVHDRQV
+532 LYLVHDKQV
-541 APFDGDLNDY
+541 EPFDGDLSDY
-551 YKWLTEQQKAERK
+551 YKWLTEQQKEIKKAQSK
-564 EAQASQPVKD
+564 EVVKSSV
-574 TANSAAAKKEQKRRE
+574 NSASAKKDQKRKE

-594 LTAPIRKTL
+594 LTAPIRKNITA
-603 TQLENK
+603 LEKK
-609 MDKLGVAL
+609 MDKLNNVL
-617 AEAEEQLADNS
+617 ELCEEQLGDTE
-628 LYEAEN
+628 LYQAEN
-634 KAKLNEVLAL
+634 KSKLTQVLGQ
-644 QASSKSELE
+644 QASAKSELE
-653 EVEMEWMSA
+653 DVEMEWMTE
-662 QEELEQMELE
+662 QESLEEMQANLDAE
-672 FNQ
+672 

>member
-1 MQLKLSDRLFPSI
+1 
-14 ALLFIARSTTKKR
+14 
-27 ALRKVNKNP
+27 

-48 GKPLLDQ
+48 GKPLLEQ
-55 ASATIHPGDKVG
+55 TSATIHPGDKVG

-88 IDAGSFSQPLHWE
+88 VDAGSFNMPAQWE

-115 ALEYVI
+115 AIEYVI
-121 DGDREYRGLEQQLAV
+121 DGDREYRLLEKQLQQAEQREEGTRV
-136 AEEKDNGTLVAEIHG
+136 AELHG
-151 KIETIGGYSIR
+151 HIETIGGYSIR

-176 EQMSWNLTQFSG
+176 EQMQWHLTQFSG

-239 HDRDFLDPIVGRIIH
+239 HDRDFLDPIVGRVIH

-272 QRAQKMMLQQAM
+272 QRAEKLVLQQAM
-284 FEKQQKQMSHMQSY
+284 YQKQQKQISHMQSY

-327 AQFDNPFS
+327 AQLDNPFS
-335 FEFRQPAALPNPIMM
+335 FEFREPAALPNPILM
-350 MDDVSA
+350 MDEVAA
-356 GYGDNLILEK
+356 GYDQVAILNQIK
-366 IRLNLV
+366 LNLV

-395 GELKAQG
+395 GDLQPQSG
-402 GDLTYSQGVK
+402 QLTYSQGVK

-431 QHMMQIAPDQTEQQL
+431 QHLMQIAPHHTEQQL

-503 ALTMALQ
+503 ALTLALQ
-510 TFEGAMVI
+510 TYEGAMVI

-532 LYLVHDRQV
+532 FYLVHDAKV
-541 APFDGDLNDY
+541 ATFDGDLNDY
-551 YKWLTEQQKAERK
+551 YRWLTEQQKQQKQDKK
-564 EAQASQPVKD
+564 EQTTTKDSQF
-574 TANSAAAKKEQKRRE
+574 SAAAKKEQKRKA
-589 AEFRK
+589 AELRQQ
-594 LTAPIRKTL
+594 TAPIRKKL
-603 TQLENK
+603 TQLEQQI
-609 MDKLGVAL
+609 DKLQITL
-617 AEAEEQLADNS
+617 NDTEQQLSDSS
-628 LYEAEN
+628 LYDAEN
-634 KAKLNEVLAL
+634 KAKLTQVLAL
-644 QASSKSELE
+644 QAQSKSELE
-653 EVEMEWMSA
+653 ELESQWMEY
-662 QEELEQMELE
+662 QEQLEQMEQE
-672 FNQ
+672 FNTL

>member
-1 MQLKLSDRLFPSI
+1 
-14 ALLFIARSTTKKR
+14 
-27 ALRKVNKNP
+27 
-36 MITFSDIQLLRG
+36 MITISDIQLLRG
-48 GKPLLDQ
+48 GKALLQD

-76 STLFALLKDELS
+76 STLFALMKGELS
-88 IDAGSFSQPLHWE
+88 IDAGDFKQPKHWE
-101 LAWVAQETPALERS
+101 LAWVAQETPALERTS
-115 ALEYVI
+115 IEYVI
-121 DGDREYRGLEQQLAV
+121 DGDREYRQLEADLAKAELADDGNKV
-136 AEEKDNGTLVAEIHG
+136 AELHG

-176 EQMSWNLTQFSG
+176 AQMQWNLTQFSG

-231 PGTLILIS
+231 RGTLVLIS
-239 HDRDFLDPIVGRIIH
+239 HDRDFLDPVVGRIIH
-254 IENQQLNEY
+254 VENEQLNEY
-263 TGNYSSFEN
+263 TGNYSSFES
-272 QRAQKMMLQQAM
+272 QRAQKLVLQQAM
-284 FEKQQKQMSHMQSY
+284 YQKQQKQVAHMQSY

-312 QSRIKALERMEKVLP
+312 QSRIKALEKMEQVLP

-335 FEFRQPAALPNPIMM
+335 FQFREPAALPNPIVM
-350 MDDVSA
+350 MDHVSA
-356 GYGDNLILEK
+356 GYDDMLILEK

-395 GELKAQG
+395 GELASKS
-402 GDLTYSQGVK
+402 GDFTYSQGVK

-418 HQLETLHPEETPL
+418 HQLETLHPDETPL
-431 QHMMQIAPDQTEQQL
+431 QHLMQIAPKHTEQQL

-458 KALEKVAPFSGGE
+458 KALDKVAPFSGGE

-476 LALIVWQ
+476 LALLVWQ

-532 LYLVHDRQV
+532 LYLVHDKQV
-541 APFDGDLNDY
+541 EPFDGDLTDY
-551 YKWLTEQQKAERK
+551 YKWLTDQQKEIK
-564 EAQASQPVKD
+564 KAQSSDEPKSSVH
-574 TANSAAAKKEQKRRE
+574 SAAAKKDQKRKE

-594 LTAPIRKTL
+594 LTAPIRKNITA
-603 TQLENK
+603 LEKK
-609 MDKLGVAL
+609 MDKLNKVL
-617 AEAEEQLADNS
+617 EQCEEQLSDTD
-628 LYEAEN
+628 LYQAEN
-634 KAKLNEVLAL
+634 KAKLTQVLSQ
-644 QASSKSELE
+644 QASAKSELE
-653 EVEMEWMSA
+653 EVEMEWMTD
-662 QEELEQMELE
+662 QETLEEMQQELDNE
-672 FNQ
+672 

>member
-1 MQLKLSDRLFPSI
+1 
-14 ALLFIARSTTKKR
+14 
-27 ALRKVNKNP
+27 
-36 MITFSDIQLLRG
+36 MIIFSDIQLLRG

-55 ASATIHPGDKVG
+55 ASATINPGDKVG

-88 IDAGSFSQPLHWE
+88 IDAGSFSKPAQWE
-101 LAWVAQETPALERS
+101 LAWVAQETLALERS

-121 DGDREYRGLEQQLAV
+121 DGDREYRDLERQLSE
-136 AEEKDNGTLVAEIHG
+136 AEIADNGTLVAELHG

-162 ARAAE
+162 ARASE

-198 ALLCRSDLLLLDEPT
+198 ALICRSDLLLLDEPT

-223 LERWLQNY
+223 LERWLQSY

-239 HDRDFLDPIVGRIIH
+239 HDRDFLDPIINRIIH
-254 IENQQLNEY
+254 IENQKLNEY

-272 QRAQKMMLQQAM
+272 QRAQKMLQQQAM
-284 FEKQQKQMSHMQSY
+284 YQKQQKQMSHMQSY

-335 FEFRQPAALPNPIMM
+335 FEFREPSALPNPILM
-350 MDDVSA
+350 MDEVSA
-356 GYGDNLILEK
+356 GYGDNLILER

-395 GELKAQG
+395 NELTPQG
-402 GDLTYSQGVK
+402 GDLSYSQGVK

-431 QHMMQIAPDQTEQQL
+431 QHMMQIAPEKNELEL
-446 RDYLGSF
+446 RNYLGSF
-453 GFQGD
+453 GFNGD
-458 KALEKVAPFSGGE
+458 KALEKVGPFSGGE

-503 ALTMALQ
+503 ALTLALQ
-510 TFEGAMVI
+510 SFEGAMVI

-541 APFDGDLNDY
+541 ASFDGDLTDY
-551 YKWLTEQQKAERK
+551 YKWLQDQQKAERK
-564 EAQASQPVKD
+564 ELQAQAAPKD
-574 TANSAAAKKEQKRRE
+574 NANSAAAKKDQKRRE
-589 AEFRK
+589 AELRK
-594 LTAPIRKTL
+594 LTAPIRKKL
-603 TQLENK
+603 TQLEAK
-609 MDKLGVAL
+609 MDKLNEIVADS
-617 AEAEEQLADNS
+617 EQQLSESS
-628 LYEAEN
+628 LYDAEN
-634 KAKLNEVLAL
+634 KAKLNQVLAT
-644 QASSKSELE
+644 QAQAKSELE
-653 EVEMEWMSA
+653 EIETEWMSE
-662 QEELEQMELE
+662 QETLEEMEQE
-672 FNQ
+672 FNSQ

>member
-1 MQLKLSDRLFPSI
+1 
-14 ALLFIARSTTKKR
+14 
-27 ALRKVNKNP
+27 

-55 ASATIHPGDKVG
+55 ASATFHPGDKIG

-76 STLFALLKDELS
+76 STLFALIKDELS
-88 IDAGSFSQPLHWE
+88 IDAGSFSKPAHWE
-101 LAWVAQETPALERS
+101 MAWVAQETPALERT
-115 ALEYVI
+115 AIEYAI
-121 DGDREYRGLEQQLAV
+121 DGDREYRGLEDQLEK
-136 AEEKDNGTLVAEIHG
+136 AEQADNGTLVAEIHG
-151 KIETIGGYSIR
+151 KIETIGGYSIK

-167 LLDGLGFSQ
+167 LLDGLGFRQ
-176 EQMSWNLTQFSG
+176 EQMTWNLTQFSG

-223 LERWLQNY
+223 LERWLQSY
-231 PGTLILIS
+231 PGTLVLIS
-239 HDRDFLDPIVGRIIH
+239 HDRDFLDPIVNRIVH
-254 IENQQLNEY
+254 VENQQLNEY
-263 TGNYSSFEN
+263 TGNYSSFET
-272 QRAQKMMLQQAM
+272 QRAQKLILQQAM
-284 FEKQQKQMSHMQSY
+284 YQKQQKQMSHMQSY

-312 QSRIKALERMEKVLP
+312 QSRIKALEKMEQVLP

-335 FEFRQPAALPNPIMM
+335 FEFREPDALPNPIMM
-350 MDDVSA
+350 MDEVSA
-356 GYGDNLILEK
+356 GYDDNLILEK

-395 GELKAQG
+395 GELKQQG
-402 GDLTYSQGVK
+402 GELSYSQGVK
-412 IGYFAQ
+412 MGYFAQ

-431 QHMMQIAPDQTEQQL
+431 QHMMQIAPKHTEQQL

-453 GFQGD
+453 GFQGE
-458 KALEKVAPFSGGE
+458 KALDKVAPFSGGE

-476 LALIVWQ
+476 LALLVWQ

-503 ALTMALQ
+503 ALTFALQ

-541 APFDGDLNDY
+541 APFDGDLSDY
-551 YKWLTEQQKAERK
+551 YKWLTEQQKVERK
-564 EAQASQPVKD
+564 EAQALAPAKD
-574 TANSAAAKKEQKRRE
+574 GANSATAKKDQKRKE

-594 LTAPIRKTL
+594 LTAPIRKKL
-603 TQLENK
+603 SQFEK
-609 MDKLGVAL
+609 QMDKLTLAL
-617 AEAEEQLADNS
+617 EEAEQELSDTS

-634 KAKLNEVLAL
+634 KAKLNKVLAL
-644 QASSKSELE
+644 QASSKSQLE
-653 EVEMEWMSA
+653 EVEMDWMST
-662 QEELEQMELE
+662 QEELEQMEQDMDSL
-672 FNQ
+672 

>member
-1 MQLKLSDRLFPSI
+1 
-14 ALLFIARSTTKKR
+14 
-27 ALRKVNKNP
+27 
-36 MITFSDIQLLRG
+36 MIIFSDIQLLRG
-48 GKPLLDQ
+48 GKPLLDG

-76 STLFALLKDELS
+76 STLFALMKDELS
-88 IDAGSFSQPLHWE
+88 IDAGSISQPSSWE
-101 LAWVAQETPALERS
+101 LAWVSQETPALERT
-115 ALEYVI
+115 ALDYVI
-121 DGDREYRGLEQQLAV
+121 DGDREYRDLERQLAEAEAKDQGTRV
-136 AEEKDNGTLVAEIHG
+136 AELHG
-151 KIETIGGYSIR
+151 KIETVGGYSIQ

-176 EQMSWNLTQFSG
+176 EQMNWCLTQFSG

-223 LERWLQNY
+223 LERWLQTY
-231 PGTLILIS
+231 PGTLVIIS

-254 IENQQLNEY
+254 IENQKLNEY
-263 TGNYSSFEN
+263 TGNYSSFEE
-272 QRAQKMMLQQAM
+272 QRAQKLLQQQAM
-284 FEKQQKQMSHMQSY
+284 YEKQQKQMSHMQSY

-312 QSRIKALERMEKVLP
+312 QSRIKALEKMEKTLP

-335 FEFRQPAALPNPIMM
+335 FEFREPHALPNPILM
-350 MDDVSA
+350 MDEVCA
-356 GYGDNLILEK
+356 GYGDKLILDK

-395 GELKAQG
+395 GDLAPQAGE
-402 GDLTYSQGVK
+402 LTYSQGVK

-458 KALEKVAPFSGGE
+458 KALDPVGPFSGGE

-476 LALIVWQ
+476 LALLVWQ

-503 ALTMALQ
+503 ALTLALQ
-510 TFEGAMVI
+510 SYEGAMVI

-532 LYLVHDRQV
+532 LYLVHDHQV
-541 APFDGDLNDY
+541 EPFNGDLTDY
-551 YKWLTEQQKAERK
+551 YKWLTEQHRAIRK
-564 EAQASQPVKD
+564 EAAGQSDSKSN
-574 TANSAAAKKEQKRRE
+574 ANSAVAKKEQKRRE

-594 LTAPIRKTL
+594 QTAPIRKKL
-603 TQLENK
+603 TQLEEK
-609 MDKLGVAL
+609 MDKLNTIISK
-617 AEAEEQLADNS
+617 AEEQLSDSS
-628 LYEAEN
+628 LYESEN
-634 KAKLNEVLAL
+634 KAKLTEILAV
-644 QASSKSELE
+644 QANSKSELE
-653 EVEMEWMSA
+653 EVEMDWMA
-662 QEELEQMELE
+662 EQETLEEMEKE
-672 FNQ
+672 FNI

>member
-1 MQLKLSDRLFPSI
+1 
-14 ALLFIARSTTKKR
+14 
-27 ALRKVNKNP
+27 

-55 ASATIHPGDKVG
+55 ASATLHPGDKIG

-76 STLFALLKDELS
+76 STLFALIKDELS
-88 IDAGSFSQPLHWE
+88 VDAGSFSKPAHWE
-101 LAWVAQETPALERS
+101 MAWVAQETPALERT
-115 ALEYVI
+115 AIEYVI
-121 DGDREYRGLEQQLAV
+121 DGDREYRGLEGQLQKAEV
-136 AEEKDNGTLVAEIHG
+136 ADNGTLVAEIHG
-151 KIETIGGYSIR
+151 KIETIGGYSIK

-176 EQMSWNLTQFSG
+176 EQMTWNLTQFSG

-223 LERWLQNY
+223 LERWLQSY

-239 HDRDFLDPIVGRIIH
+239 HDRDFLDPIVNRIVH
-254 IENQQLNEY
+254 VENQKLNEY

-272 QRAQKMMLQQAM
+272 QRAQKLILQQAM
-284 FEKQQKQMSHMQSY
+284 YQKQQKQMAHMQSY

-312 QSRIKALERMEKVLP
+312 QSRVKALEKMEQVLP

-335 FEFRQPAALPNPIMM
+335 FEFREPDALPNPIMM
-350 MDDVSA
+350 MDEVSA
-356 GYGDNLILEK
+356 GYDDKLILEK

-395 GELKAQG
+395 GELKQQG
-402 GDLTYSQGVK
+402 GELSYSQGVK

-431 QHMMQIAPDQTEQQL
+431 QHMMQIAPKHTEQQL

-453 GFQGD
+453 GFQGE
-458 KALEKVAPFSGGE
+458 KALDKVAPFSGGE

-476 LALIVWQ
+476 LALLVWQ

-503 ALTMALQ
+503 ALTFALQ

-551 YKWLTEQQKAERK
+551 YKWLTEQQKVERK
-564 EAQASQPVKD
+564 EAQAQAPAKD
-574 TANSAAAKKEQKRRE
+574 GANSAAAKKEQKRKE

-594 LTAPIRKTL
+594 LTAPIRKKL
-603 TQLENK
+603 TQFEK
-609 MDKLGVAL
+609 QMDKLTLAL
-617 AEAEEQLADNS
+617 EEAEQQLSDTS

-644 QASSKSELE
+644 QASSKSQLE
-653 EVEMEWMSA
+653 EVEMDWMST
-662 QEELEQMELE
+662 QEELEQMEQDMDSL
-672 FNQ
+672 

>member
-1 MQLKLSDRLFPSI
+1 
-14 ALLFIARSTTKKR
+14 
-27 ALRKVNKNP
+27 

-55 ASATIHPGDKVG
+55 ASATFHPGDKIG

-76 STLFALLKDELS
+76 STLFALIKDELS
-88 IDAGSFSQPLHWE
+88 IDAGSFSKPAHWE
-101 LAWVAQETPALERS
+101 MAWVAQETPALERT
-115 ALEYVI
+115 AIEYVI
-121 DGDREYRGLEQQLAV
+121 DGDREYRGLEDQLEK
-136 AEEKDNGTLVAEIHG
+136 AEQADNGTLVAEIHG
-151 KIETIGGYSIR
+151 KIETIGGYSIK

-167 LLDGLGFSQ
+167 LLDGLGFRQ
-176 EQMSWNLTQFSG
+176 EQMTWNLTQFSG

-231 PGTLILIS
+231 PGTLVLIS
-239 HDRDFLDPIVGRIIH
+239 HDRDFLDPIVNRIVH
-254 IENQQLNEY
+254 VENQQLNEY
-263 TGNYSSFEN
+263 TGNYSSFET
-272 QRAQKMMLQQAM
+272 QRAQKLILQQAM
-284 FEKQQKQMSHMQSY
+284 FQKQQKQMSHMQSY

-312 QSRIKALERMEKVLP
+312 QSRIKALEKMEQVLP

-335 FEFRQPAALPNPIMM
+335 FEFREPDALPNPIMM
-350 MDDVSA
+350 MDEVSA
-356 GYGDNLILEK
+356 GYDDNLILEK

-395 GELKAQG
+395 GELKQQG
-402 GDLTYSQGVK
+402 GELSYSQGVK
-412 IGYFAQ
+412 MGYFAQ

-431 QHMMQIAPDQTEQQL
+431 QHMMQIAPKHTEQQL

-453 GFQGD
+453 GFQGE
-458 KALEKVAPFSGGE
+458 KALDKVAPFSGGE

-476 LALIVWQ
+476 LALLVWQ

-503 ALTMALQ
+503 ALTFALQ

-541 APFDGDLNDY
+541 APFDGDLSDY
-551 YKWLTEQQKAERK
+551 YKWLTEQQKVERK
-564 EAQASQPVKD
+564 EAQALAPAKD
-574 TANSAAAKKEQKRRE
+574 GANSAAAKKEQKRKE

-594 LTAPIRKTL
+594 LTAPLRKKL
-603 TQLENK
+603 TQFEKK
-609 MDKLGVAL
+609 MDKLTL
-617 AEAEEQLADNS
+617 SLEEAEQELSDTS

-634 KAKLNEVLAL
+634 KAKLNKVLAL
-644 QASSKSELE
+644 QASSKSQLE
-653 EVEMEWMSA
+653 EVEMDWMST
-662 QEELEQMELE
+662 QEELEQMEQDMDSL
-672 FNQ
+672 

>member
-1 MQLKLSDRLFPSI
+1 
-14 ALLFIARSTTKKR
+14 
-27 ALRKVNKNP
+27 

-55 ASATIHPGDKVG
+55 ASATFHPGDKIG

-76 STLFALLKDELS
+76 STLFALIKDELS
-88 IDAGSFSQPLHWE
+88 IDAGSFSKPAHWE
-101 LAWVAQETPALERS
+101 MAWVAQETPALERT
-115 ALEYVI
+115 AIEYVI
-121 DGDREYRGLEQQLAV
+121 DGDREYRGLEDQLEK
-136 AEEKDNGTLVAEIHG
+136 AEQADNGTLVAEIHG
-151 KIETIGGYSIR
+151 KIETIGGYSIK

-167 LLDGLGFSQ
+167 LLDGLGFRQ
-176 EQMSWNLTQFSG
+176 EQMTWNLTQFSG

-231 PGTLILIS
+231 PGTLVLIS
-239 HDRDFLDPIVGRIIH
+239 HDRDFLDPIVNRIVH
-254 IENQQLNEY
+254 VENQQLNEY
-263 TGNYSSFEN
+263 TGNYSSFET
-272 QRAQKMMLQQAM
+272 QRAQKLILQQAM
-284 FEKQQKQMSHMQSY
+284 FQKQQKQMSHMQSY

-312 QSRIKALERMEKVLP
+312 QSRIKALEKMEQVLP

-335 FEFRQPAALPNPIMM
+335 FEFREPDALPNPIMM
-350 MDDVSA
+350 MDEVSA
-356 GYGDNLILEK
+356 GYDNNLILEK

-395 GELKAQG
+395 GELKQQG
-402 GDLTYSQGVK
+402 GELSYSQGVK
-412 IGYFAQ
+412 MGYFAQ

-431 QHMMQIAPDQTEQQL
+431 QHMMQIAPKHTEQQL

-453 GFQGD
+453 GFQGE
-458 KALEKVAPFSGGE
+458 KALDKVAPFSGGE

-476 LALIVWQ
+476 LALLVWQ

-503 ALTMALQ
+503 ALTFALQ

-541 APFDGDLNDY
+541 APFDGDLSDY
-551 YKWLTEQQKAERK
+551 YKWLTEQQKVERK
-564 EAQASQPVKD
+564 EAQALAPAKD
-574 TANSAAAKKEQKRRE
+574 GANSAAAKKEQKRKE

-594 LTAPIRKTL
+594 LTAPLRKKL
-603 TQLENK
+603 TQFEK
-609 MDKLGVAL
+609 QMDKLTL
-617 AEAEEQLADNS
+617 SLEEAEQELSDTS

-634 KAKLNEVLAL
+634 KAKLNKVLAL
-644 QASSKSELE
+644 QASSKSQLE
-653 EVEMEWMSA
+653 EVEMDWMST
-662 QEELEQMELE
+662 QEELEQMEQDMDSL
-672 FNQ
+672 